1 MWVAFT
7 RQILRY
13 RVRNLIIIGLATL
26 CMGYFAS
33 QTTISNEMMQMLP
46 KSDPVF
52 QDYQRFKDKF
62 GMDGAVIFIAFQ
74 DDSLFTVNHFNNF
87 YKYSNDIAALKGIAG
102 CLSASKMFSL
112 YRDDSLKQFKIK
124 PIFQHPVSSQTEL
137 DSLRQEFDNNPL
149 YDGLLYNRSS
159 GVYLIMATL
168 KNEVVSNSERIALVD
183 LIQEKGLEFGQQNNV
198 EVHFSGMPYIRTE
211 TTKMIKHEMFFFLFL
226 AFAVA
231 IALLYVF
238 FRSFS
243 ATFFSIFIV
252 AVITVWAYGIVG
264 LLGFKMTVLTAIVPT
279 VIVIMGVENCIFLL
293 NKYHYEYRSH
303 RNKIRALSR
312 VIQHIGNANFL
323 TNITTAVGF
332 ASFTITG
339 NAQLIEFGL
348 VASLGIMANYILSL
362 VLLPTIYSYLKPLS
376 DRHVKHLSGRFIN
389 GILSKIIYAVENR
402 RTLVY
407 AAMFLLLAGAGIGI
421 FRLQTTGN
429 IVDEV
434 PHDHRIYKDLT
445 FMEKHFNGVMPM
457 EIVIDTKNKKG
468 VLNRK
473 TLQKVDS
480 LQMEMEKYP
489 QFSKS
494 LSLAN
499 AIKYLKQAYYGG
511 DPDFYEMPTN
521 NELSFIIKYLPDF
534 KNKKENPGY
543 KMLSSFVDSTFQVM
557 RISVQVENIGTKE
570 IDKLR
575 SELKKTCTQLFP
587 SDKYD
592 VSITG
597 SIVVFLEG
605 TNYLTDN
612 LFYSLILAA
621 VVIACLMALL
631 FNSIRMI
638 LISMIPNI
646 VPLIATAGLM
656 GYFGIP
662 IKPSTILIFG
672 ASLGISVNDSIH
684 YLSRYRLQLHA
695 TGNIIPVSVIK
706 ALKEAGHSMIYSV
719 TILFFGFGVF
729 TFSSFGGIQVLGI
742 LIPVTLGMALFCN
755 LFFLPSLLLT
765 GKRLTNK
772 NFTDPPYHIIEDDE
786 EENKADEMNEDDE
799 I

>member
-7 RQILRY
+7 RQVLRY

-26 CMGYFAS
+26 CMGYFAV

-46 KSDPVF
+46 KSDPTF
-52 QDYQRFKDKF
+52 QDYQRFKERF
-62 GMDGAVIFIAFQ
+62 GMDGAIIFIAFQ
-74 DDSLFTVNHFNNF
+74 DDSLFTVNHFNDF
-87 YKYSNDIAALKGIAG
+87 YDLSNDIASLQGIAG
-102 CLSASKMFSL
+102 CLSASKMFSI
-112 YRDDSLKQFKIK
+112 YRDDSIKQFKIR
-124 PIFQHPVSSQTEL
+124 PIFRHHVSSQTEL
-137 DSLRQEFDNNPL
+137 DSLRQEFDNNPM
-149 YDGLLYNRSS
+149 YDGLLYNKASN
-159 GVYLIMATL
+159 VYLIMATL
-168 KNEVVSNSERIALVD
+168 KNQVVNNSERIALVD
-183 LIQEKGLEFGQQNNV
+183 LIQKKVLEFGQKNKV

-211 TTKMIKHEMFFFLFL
+211 TTKMVKHEMFFFLFL
-226 AFAVA
+226 AFVVA
-231 IALLYVF
+231 IILLYVF

-243 ATFFSIFIV
+243 ATFYSIFIV
-252 AVITVWAYGIVG
+252 AIITVWAYGIVG

-279 VIVIMGVENCIFLL
+279 VIVIMGMENCIFLL
-293 NKYHYEYRSH
+293 NKYHYEYKSH

-332 ASFTITG
+332 ASFTITR
-339 NAQLIEFGL
+339 NAQLVEFGL
-348 VASLGIMANYILSL
+348 VASLGIMANYILTL

-389 GILSKIIYAVENR
+389 GVLSKIVHTVENR
-402 RTLVY
+402 RTWVY
-407 AAMFLLLAGAGIGI
+407 AAMLLFLIVSGVGIS
-421 FRLQTTGN
+421 RLQTTGN

-434 PHDHRIYKDLT
+434 PHDHRVYQDLL

-480 LQMEMEKYP
+480 LQMEMENYP
-489 QFSKS
+489 EFSKS

-499 AIKYLKQAYYGG
+499 AVKYLKQTYYGG

-521 NELSFIIKYLPDF
+521 SELSFIIKYLPDF
-534 KNKKENPGY
+534 KSKKENAGY

-557 RISVQVENIGTKE
+557 RISVQVENIGTKK
-570 IDKLR
+570 IDSIR
-575 SELKKTCTQLFP
+575 SELKKTCDHLFP
-587 SDKYD
+587 PEKYD
-592 VSITG
+592 LSITG
-597 SIVVFLEG
+597 SLVVFLEG
-605 TNYLTDN
+605 TTYLTEN
-612 LFYSLILAA
+612 LFYSVLLAA

-638 LISMIPNI
+638 IISMIPNI
-646 VPLIATAGLM
+646 VPLVVTAGLM
-656 GYFGIP
+656 GYYGIP

-695 TGNIIPVSVIK
+695 TGKIIPVSVIK
-706 ALKEAGHSMIYSV
+706 ALKESGHSMIYSV

-755 LFFLPSLLLT
+755 LFFLPSLLLS
-765 GKRLTNK
+765 GKSLTNK
-772 NFTDPPYHIIEDDE
+772 RFIDPPYNIME
-786 EENKADEMNEDDE
+786 EEEALEEVE
-799 I
+799 EEF